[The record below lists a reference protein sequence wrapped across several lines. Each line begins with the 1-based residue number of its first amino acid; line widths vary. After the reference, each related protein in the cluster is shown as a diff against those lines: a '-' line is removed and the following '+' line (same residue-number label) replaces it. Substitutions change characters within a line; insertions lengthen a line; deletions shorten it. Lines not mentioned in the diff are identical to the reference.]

1 VATEKNAK
9 IQKKRRAK
17 TEISIAV
24 GKAIAARR
32 IIVGWT
38 QQQLADKLK
47 IEKETV
53 SRIENGVM
61 AQTVD
66 RLDELSKIF
75 GCPIAAFFTEEKR
88 DITQYAA
95 AIEHMIAPLSEDRQ
109 KRVVECVARIVGAW
123 EDRQATLKK

>member
-1 VATEKNAK
+1 MATGKNAK
-9 IQKKRRAK
+9 IPKKRRDK
-17 TEISIAV
+17 TEISVSV
-24 GKAIAARR
+24 GKTIAARR
-32 IIVGWT
+32 NIVGWT

-75 GCPIAAFFTEEKR
+75 GCSIADFFAEEKR
-88 DITQYAA
+88 DANQCAA
-95 AIEHMIAPLSEDRQ
+95 AIEHMIAPLSADRQ
-109 KRVVECVARIVGAW
+109 KRVVECVAQIVGAW
-123 EDRQATLKK
+123 EE